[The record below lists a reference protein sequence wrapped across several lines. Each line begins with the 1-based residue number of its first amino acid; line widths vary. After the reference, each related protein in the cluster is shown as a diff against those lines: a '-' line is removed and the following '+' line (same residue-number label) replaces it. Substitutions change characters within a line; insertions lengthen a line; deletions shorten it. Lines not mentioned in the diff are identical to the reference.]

1 MKHLI
6 VLSVLILS
14 LLTVVPSTQADL
26 FECDEKSLPSSLS
39 DITGIG
45 AKVASTEESNEK
57 FTDVLK
63 KWGCQ
68 VKKSAK
74 KFGENIKVNAEK
86 LNENVKEGYKK
97 FATKAREVGSDLKV
111 KFNDFK
117 DRLHKDS
124 DEVIVSENK
133 KFFLENVE
141 IINPDIL
148 KADQECGHGHILDSL
163 GNCRKLRK

>member
-6 VLSVLILS
+6 TFSVLIFAL
-14 LLTVVPSTQADL
+14 VIIPSKADL
-26 FECDEKSLPSSLS
+26 FECEDKVLPSLS
-39 DITGIG
+39 DIPGVGPKIVG
-45 AKVASTEESNEK
+45 PEESSEK

-63 KWGCQ
+63 KWGCE
-68 VKKSAK
+68 VKRGAK
-74 KFGENIKVNAEK
+74 KFSEHVKENAEK
-86 LNENVKEGYKK
+86 LNENVKEGVKK
-97 FATKAREVGSDLKV
+97 LTTKAKEVGSDIKI

-117 DRLHKDS
+117 ERLHKDS
-124 DEVIVSENK
+124 DEVAVADK
-133 KFFLENVE
+133 KFFMENVE